1 MFGLTTQLLE
11 AGLAGQPTKQVM
23 EVFLPNICNSQPCAR
38 HTLVTTADCR
48 FDYNE
53 AAIKLLLA
61 GCPLY
66 TQGSGS
72 VP

>member
-11 AGLAGQPTKQVM
+11 LAGQPTKRVM
-23 EVFLPNICNSQPCAR
+23 EVFLPNICDSQPCAR
-38 HTLVTTADCR
+38 HTLVTTTDCS
-48 FDYNE
+48 FDYKE

-61 GCPLY
+61 GSTLY
-66 TQGSGS
+66 TQACGA